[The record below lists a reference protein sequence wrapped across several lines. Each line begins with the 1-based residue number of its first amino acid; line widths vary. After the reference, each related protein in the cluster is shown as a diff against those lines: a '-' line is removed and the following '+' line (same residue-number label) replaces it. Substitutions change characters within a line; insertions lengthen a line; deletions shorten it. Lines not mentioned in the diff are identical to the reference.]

1 MEAEVDLRP
10 YIEALVRA
18 WKWIAG
24 VALATAV
31 AGLILGFVLPPT
43 YEVTAL
49 VAVTEPNQLL
59 QFEAGFEAVADVVPR
74 PLRAYPELAVSD
86 SLLAAVRE
94 EVAPQLA
101 EVPTQVSFDN
111 MLTAESGSDL
121 SLIRLRVRYRDAAEA
136 ALIVNTWAAL
146 FVAQANDIYGGQ
158 NSLQLVNFESQ
169 LTAVSA
175 ELEAAEDA
183 LIAFQARN
191 ERQLVENEL
200 LARQQTQ
207 ADYLAQRAAALFLLE
222 NTEALRAQLAAR
234 GDSLVTL
241 ADQLTALLLQVRA
254 FNVMGES
261 DVQLQIGGDAGN
273 LTTASRPEQLAILD
287 GMAATLTAR
296 LAAIDETIAA
306 LRPEILALQAQRE
319 QFATEESRLARTRD
333 RVQETYLVLARK
345 VEETRI
351 ASEEVA
357 SSVRLA
363 SEASVPE
370 RPVAPSK
377 RVLTLAGGVLG
388 LLGSVSWLL
397 LRRWWRFFKE
407 APA

>member
-24 VALATAV
+24 VALAAAV

-207 ADYLAQRAAALFLLE
+207 ADYLAQRAAV
-222 NTEALRAQLAAR
+222 EANAAR
-234 GDSLVTL
+234 
-241 ADQLTALLLQVRA
+241 
-254 FNVMGES
+254 
-261 DVQLQIGGDAGN
+261 
-273 LTTASRPEQLAILD
+273 
-287 GMAATLTAR
+287 
-296 LAAIDETIAA
+296 
-306 LRPEILALQAQRE
+306 
-319 QFATEESRLARTRD
+319 
-333 RVQETYLVLARK
+333 
-345 VEETRI
+345 
-351 ASEEVA
+351 
-357 SSVRLA
+357 
-363 SEASVPE
+363 
-370 RPVAPSK
+370 
-377 RVLTLAGGVLG
+377 
-388 LLGSVSWLL
+388 
-397 LRRWWRFFKE
+397 
-407 APA
+407 